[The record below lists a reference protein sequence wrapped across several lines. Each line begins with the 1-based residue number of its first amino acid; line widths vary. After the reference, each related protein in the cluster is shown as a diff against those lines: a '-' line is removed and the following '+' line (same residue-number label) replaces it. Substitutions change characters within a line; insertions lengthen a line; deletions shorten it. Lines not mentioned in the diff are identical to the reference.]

1 MKRKVRLKITA
12 ASRQTVR
19 YVGRRFSAPCAAC
32 GREVEMVTEAE
43 AAGILRVSG
52 EAFGRLAGAG
62 RIHTVETVSGHL
74 WVCKNSLFL
83 T

>member
-12 ASRQTVR
+12 VSCQTVR
-19 YVGRRFSAPCAAC
+19 YAGRRLSAPCAAC
-32 GREVEMVTEAE
+32 GREVEMVTEGE

-52 EAFGRLAGAG
+52 EAFERLAAAG
-62 RIHTVETVSGHL
+62 RIHTVETVSGHF
-74 WVCKNSLFL
+74 WVCKDSLFL